1 MAEARGP
8 ALKSPARTGGR
19 AEAGSALARMNSS
32 TAITW
37 ASRTAVESRGEVH
50 AVGVDPGGPY
60 VEKDFRPGVL
70 AFQARLRLALPVPA
84 VATGTSPQNCPDGY
98 VIRTGLCLLKNT

>member
-60 VEKDFRPGVL
+60 VERTFGQGSWQSRRDCAWRSQWQPSPL
-70 AFQARLRLALPVPA
+70 APAHRTVPT
-84 VATGTSPQNCPDGY
+84 AT
-98 VIRTGLCLLKNT
+98 